1 MEYVAASVMTLI
13 ALVCIGLT
21 LLTLPG
27 IWTMIA
33 AALLINWLWEPLYS
47 PWTLAA
53 AFALG
58 VVAELVELLA
68 SAAGTKKA
76 GGTKHGAI
84 WSIVGAMIGA
94 IAGSILIP
102 IPIVGTVVGGVVG
115 AGLAAVAGE
124 MAFGKQHWKDA
135 ARIGQGAAIGRL
147 FSTVLKAGLAVVVA
161 LLLIIA
167 AFI

>member
-21 LLTLPG
+21 ILTLPG

-47 PWTLAA
+47 PWTLTA

-58 VVAELVELLA
+58 IIAELIELFA
-68 SAAGTKKA
+68 SALGTKKA

-84 WSIVGAMIGA
+84 WSIIGAMIGA
-94 IAGSILIP
+94 IVGSILIP
-102 IPIVGTVVGGVVG
+102 IPVVGTVAGGVIG
-115 AGLAAVAGE
+115 AGLAALAGE

-147 FSTVLKAGLAVVVA
+147 FSTVLKAGIAAVVA
-161 LLLIIA
+161 LLLIIT

>member
-1 MEYVAASVMTLI
+1 MEYVAATVMALI
-13 ALVCIGLT
+13 ALLCIGLT

-27 IWTMIA
+27 IWIMLS
-33 AALLINWLWEPLYS
+33 AALLINWLWEPLFS

-58 VVAELVELLA
+58 VLAEVIELFA

-84 WSIVGAMIGA
+84 WSIVGALIGA
-94 IAGSILIP
+94 LAGSILIP
-102 IPIVGTVVGGVVG
+102 IPIVGTVIGGVVG

-147 FSTVLKAGLAVVVA
+147 LSTVLKAGIAVVVA
-161 LLLIIA
+161 LVLIVA
-167 AFI
+167 AFF